1 MNSIKESLAKNIT
14 TLRIKNKM
22 TQTELAS
29 KLNYTDKSVSKWE
42 HGDSTPPIEVIKEI
56 ADLFGVTVDFLISEG
71 NDESYDKI
79 YVGKTNVANTIIITC
94 LSVLIVWLLATMVF
108 FYSTYFSLGKAWLVF
123 IYALPLSFIVLIV
136 FNGIWG
142 KRKYTFI
149 LISFLIWTVLTT
161 LFLHV
166 SGGKMWTIFLLG
178 APLQIATILW
188 SQLKPRKRK

>member
-1 MNSIKESLAKNIT
+1 MNSIKDSLAKNIT

-56 ADLFGVTVDFLISEG
+56 ADLFGVTVDFLISDD

-79 YVGKTNVANTIIITC
+79 YVGKTNVTNKIIITC
-94 LSVLIVWLLATMVF
+94 LAVLIVWLLATMVF
-108 FYSTYFSLGKAWLVF
+108 FYSTYFNLGKAWLVF

-149 LISFLIWTVLTT
+149 LISFLIWSVLTAV
-161 LFLHV
+161 FLQV
-166 SGGKMWTIFLLG
+166 SEGKIWAVYLLG